1 VDFRYPFDWHA
12 ALRFRGAWD
21 VSFCRFLFETFD
33 LFDIEP
39 EEASTAQDRW
49 IRVATGK
56 DKIVAYF
63 PYATDVAIEKD
74 LGEYRQFFLIDL
86 EERVIA
92 RPIVKYGN
100 GKWLVV
106 MNDFNS
112 DALLIG
118 RK

>member
-1 VDFRYPFDWHA
+1 VGRGMWPFA
-12 ALRFRGAWD
+12 G
-21 VSFCRFLFETFD
+21 FLFEAFD

-39 EEASTAQDRW
+39 EEESIGQNQW
-49 IRVATGK
+49 IRIATGK

-86 EERVIA
+86 EERAVA
-92 RPIVKYGN
+92 RPVLKYGN
-100 GKWLVV
+100 GKWLVT
-106 MNDFNS
+106 MSDFNS

-118 RK
+118 RQ